1 MVSFK
6 EMKKHSFS
14 IFPVIALFLCIH
26 FIYPGHYPL
35 EFNGKMRLNQPALSL
50 GDSSE
55 IRIKVKDLS
64 RKFLSFYDAAS
75 AGNLSENARWLLWKR
90 SYNFAAVPPTA
101 QGDSM
106 ARKLL
111 DNAWSRY
118 PAIVAELK
126 KGDLLGKP
134 EPAGVLQSVTGLLK
148 PGKPMD
154 VTILSYIGGFED
166 NAFTNVTNEG
176 IIVAIPRESPT
187 PTRELLMTHEFTHA
201 VQISM
206 GCLSGGYIRSVGAI
220 VVSEGLACRV
230 TQSLHPNLG
239 DGSFIEITPGWL
251 QKCRDRQSEILK
263 DVKTHLKSSDPND
276 IMKYTMGKSDLGI
289 DREAYYAGWVVV
301 QHWRAKGLTFAQIAR
316 IPEKDMPAKAEQAID
331 ELLASGK

>member
-1 MVSFK
+1 MK
-6 EMKKHSFS
+6 EHS
-14 IFPVIALFLCIH
+14 L
-26 FIYPGHYPL
+26 
-35 EFNGKMRLNQPALSL
+35 PALSIVAL
-50 GDSSE
+50 SLFIHFNNAGRFPMEFSGGMQLHSTPSSFADTSE

-90 SYNFAAVPPTA
+90 SYDFAAVPPTA
-101 QGDSM
+101 QGDSI

-134 EPAGVLQSVTGLLK
+134 EPAGVLQSVAALLK
-148 PGKPMD
+148 PGKPVD
-154 VTILSYIGGFED
+154 ITILSYIGGFED

-176 IIVAIPRESPT
+176 IVVSIPRESPT
-187 PTRELLMTHEFTHA
+187 ITRELLMTHEFTHA

-206 GCLSGGYIRSVGAI
+206 GYLSGGYIRSIGAI

-239 DGSFIEITPGWL
+239 DGSFIELTPGWL
-251 QKCRDRQSEILK
+251 KKCEDRESEILK
-263 DVKTHLKSSDPND
+263 DVKAHLRSSDPND

-301 QHWRAKGLTFAQIAR
+301 QHWRTKGLTFAQIAR
-316 IPEKDMPAKAEQAID
+316 LPEKDMPARTEQAID
-331 ELLASGK
+331 EVLSVRK